1 MTRLLPIILVFLLGS
16 FTFHSNEAFAED
28 EVARSIV
35 KIYTIRNSPSYHN
48 PWVMEGP
55 SSATGSGC
63 IISGGRILTNAHI
76 VSNQTFVQVRKYGD
90 SKRYKARVLNV
101 SHEADLALL
110 TVDDAGFFEGV
121 KPLGIGEL
129 PEAQQEVFVYG
140 FPLGGD
146 TLSVTKG
153 VISRIEH
160 VTYAHSSAKFL
171 AGQIDAAINPGNSGG
186 PVVVGRK
193 IVGVVM
199 QSMVNAENIGY
210 MVPSPIIAHFL
221 SDIEDGSYDGFPSIG
236 VKLQAM
242 ENDDLRRRFS
252 MPEDKTGVLVVGTVN
267 GSPSASK
274 LRFGDIILEIDGYRV
289 ADDGTIEFRKRERT
303 SLAYAIQERQI
314 GEDLTLKILRDGKE
328 MYTTLKLTRP
338 FQKDFL
344 IPQEQYDVLPTYYIY
359 GGLVISPLTKNYL
372 LSWGPAWYH
381 SAPKEL
387 VAMLDDDFPSQEGE
401 QVLIVIKVLASDVN
415 RGYHDLSSW
424 VISEVDGK
432 KVKDINELV
441 RTIEGGSGA
450 FVEFKG
456 KDGRIVVLDRQ
467 KVKEANPKIL
477 ETYRVPSDRS
487 IDIKPA
493 T

>member
-1 MTRLLPIILVFLLGS
+1 P
-16 FTFHSNEAFAED
+16 N
-28 EVARSIV
+28 
-35 KIYTIRNSPSYHN
+35 YHN
-48 PWVMEGP
+48 PWVMDGP

-63 IISGGRILTNAHI
+63 IISEGRILTNAHI

-90 SKRYKARVLNV
+90 SKRYRARVLNV

-129 PEAQQEVFVYG
+129 PEAQQEVLVYG

-210 MVPSPIIAHFL
+210 MVPSPVITHFL
-221 SDIEDGSYDGFPSIG
+221 RDIEDGRYDGFPSIG

-242 ENDDLRRRFS
+242 ENDDLKRRFS
-252 MPEDKTGVLVVGTVN
+252 MPEENTGVLVVGTVS
-267 GSPSASK
+267 GSPSAGK
-274 LRFGDIILEIDGYRV
+274 LRFGDIILEVDGYKV

-303 SLAYAIQERQI
+303 SLAYAIQQRQI
-314 GEDLTLKILRDGKE
+314 GDDLTLKILRDGRE
-328 MYTTLKLTRP
+328 MYITLKLTRP
-338 FQKDFL
+338 FHKDFL
-344 IPQEQYDVLPTYYIY
+344 IPQEQYDVLPTYYVY

-372 LSWGPAWYH
+372 LSWGPTWYH

-387 VAMLDDDFPSQEGE
+387 VAMLDNNFSSQEGE

-415 RGYHDLSSW
+415 RGYHDLASW
-424 VISEVDGK
+424 VISEVNGK
-432 KVKDINELV
+432 KVKDMNELV
-441 RTIEGGSGA
+441 NAIEGGNSA

-456 KDGRIVVLDRQ
+456 KDGRIVVLDRER
-467 KVKEANPKIL
+467 VKEANPKIL
-477 ETYRVPSDRS
+477 QTYRVPSDRS
-487 IDIKPA
+487 PDMRP
-493 T
+493 TT